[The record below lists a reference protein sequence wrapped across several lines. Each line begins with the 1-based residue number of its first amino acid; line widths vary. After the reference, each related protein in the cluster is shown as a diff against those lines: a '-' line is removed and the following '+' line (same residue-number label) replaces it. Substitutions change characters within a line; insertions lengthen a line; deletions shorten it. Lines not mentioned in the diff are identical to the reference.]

1 MQINRHEIYRY
12 LGVRGE
18 IDEASRMLVEEC
30 LSELEM
36 RVTPRF
42 VMRDFPLSIEEDG
55 TLDFTCFR
63 TRSENLRKNLRG
75 CNEIRIFAATLGE
88 GADFLIR
95 RYERVRI
102 SKSVVMQAASAA
114 MIEAYCNELNQKW
127 REEAALQNR
136 FLRPRFSLG
145 YGDFP
150 LEMQTLIC
158 DVLKTEKTV
167 GITLTDALLMMPSKS
182 VTAVIGMSDTPT
194 DCEVE
199 GCEICTKTNCA
210 YRRC

>member
-1 MQINRHEIYRY
+1 MQVNRHEIYRY

-18 IDEASRMLVEEC
+18 IDEASRLLVEEC
-30 LSELEM
+30 LAELRE
-36 RVTPRF
+36 RVTPRHI
-42 VMRDFPLSIEEDG
+42 MRDFPLSIGEDG
-55 TLDFTCFR
+55 VIDFTCFQ
-63 TRSENLRKNLRG
+63 TRSENLRKNLKG
-75 CNEIRIFAATLGE
+75 CSQIRIFAATLGE

-127 REEAALQNR
+127 REEAALENR
-136 FLRPRFSLG
+136 FLRPRFSPG

-150 LEMQTLIC
+150 LEIQTMIC

-182 VTAVIGMSDTPT
+182 VTAVIGMSDTRT
-194 DCEVE
+194 DCEPE
-199 GCEICTKTNCA
+199 GCEICAKTNCI